1 MHFPSNIGTSQT
13 QLKNNSRD
21 KKKVQV
27 IDTRPYSNNNII
39 FEYTI
44 LMLLKY
50 LLNTKIMECTQ
61 DLTNSTYDS
70 KKNIKTRHCAMYIL

>member
-27 IDTRPYSNNNII
+27 IDTRQYSNSNII

-44 LMLLKY
+44 LNALKISREYENNGMYTRRNKQY
-50 LLNTKIMECTQ
+50 L
-61 DLTNSTYDS
+61 
-70 KKNIKTRHCAMYIL
+70 